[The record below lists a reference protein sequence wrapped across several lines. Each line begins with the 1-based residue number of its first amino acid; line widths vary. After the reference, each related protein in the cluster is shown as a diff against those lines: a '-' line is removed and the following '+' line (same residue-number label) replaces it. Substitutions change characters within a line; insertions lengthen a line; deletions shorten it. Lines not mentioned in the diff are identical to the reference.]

1 MCVCCFFLFLI
12 ILSWL
17 LFYFLTIIYLN
28 QEWPTYG
35 QPWIILRPSRFIVI
49 LLNNALGGGCS
60 LEKVFERV
68 TIFRRIVY
76 TIANQMKKHVAAGG
90 AFVLNFFG
98 EHRGFDVW
106 WARYGLSVTLYYF
119 VSSHC
124 VLGWGWLY
132 GVVFYNAE
140 NSKTL
145 RSLYRSVCIL
155 RVMKEVSWIGESI
168 IIY

>member
-17 LFYFLTIIYLN
+17 LFYFLKIIYLN

-76 TIANQMKKHVAAGG
+76 TIANQMKKQLAERCCWRSICVE
-90 AFVLNFFG
+90 FLWWTQRIWCVVSKVWPERNTVLFRFFALCS
-98 EHRGFDVW
+98 RMRL
-106 WARYGLSVTLYYF
+106 A
-119 VSSHC
+119 
-124 VLGWGWLY
+124 
-132 GVVFYNAE
+132 
-140 NSKTL
+140 L
-145 RSLYRSVCIL
+145 RSCIL
-155 RVMKEVSWIGESI
+155 
-168 IIY
+168 